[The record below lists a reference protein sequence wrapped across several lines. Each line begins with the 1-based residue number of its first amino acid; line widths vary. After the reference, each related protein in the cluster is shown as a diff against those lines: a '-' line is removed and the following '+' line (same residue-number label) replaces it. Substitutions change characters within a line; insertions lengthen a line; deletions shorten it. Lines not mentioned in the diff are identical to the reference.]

1 MTDKKQGEVS
11 SLNTEDFPASG
22 RLPATPQTLS
32 PSFTPA
38 YADSDFLLRDQLR
51 PVRFQLELLK
61 PEILQQEQG
70 IESTVVVFG
79 STRIPEPTEAQEK
92 RRLAEQAATNNP
104 EDEALAKAAQI
115 ATNLEL
121 KSRYYDLAREFGRL
135 VTEHTRKNQA
145 DCPVIVTGSGG
156 GIMEAANRG
165 AHEAGGKSIGL
176 NIILPHEQY
185 PNRYVTPELCFQFQY
200 FALRKLHFLLRAI
213 ALVVFP
219 GGYGTLD
226 ELFETL
232 TLIQTKKMK
241 KLPVLLFGREYW
253 NRIIDFEA
261 LVEEGSIDQ
270 TELELFQFV
279 DSADEAWQIIL
290 DFYDGLR

>member
-1 MTDKKQGEVS
+1 MSENKKGEVS
-11 SLNTEDFPASG
+11 SLNTEDFPDSG

-32 PSFTPA
+32 PSFIPA

-79 STRIPEPTEAQEK
+79 STRISEPSEAQENS
-92 RRLAEQAATNNP
+92 RLTEQTAANNP
-104 EDEALAKAAQI
+104 EDKDLVRAAQI
-115 ATNLEL
+115 AAKLEL
-121 KSRYYDLAREFGRL
+121 NSRYYELAREFGRL
-135 VTEHTRKNQA
+135 VTEHALNS
-145 DCPVIVTGSGG
+145 DGNGPVIVTGSGG

-165 AHEAGGKSIGL
+165 AYEAGGKSVGL

-185 PNRYVTPELCFQFQY
+185 PNRYVTSELCFQFQY

-241 KLPVLLFGREYW
+241 ALPVLLFGREYW
-253 NRIIDFEA
+253 DRIIDFGA
-261 LVEEGSIDQ
+261 LVEEGAIEQS
-270 TELELFQFV
+270 ESEMFQFV
-279 DSADEAWQIIL
+279 DSAGQAWQIIL
-290 DFYDGLR
+290 EFYDGLR